1 MSRGRSFLVLLCHAR
16 VAQDG
21 ARLSAALLGVDDAE
35 HGLPHRVE
43 RTEPGDQDRR
53 HVEMGC
59 IRPGA
64 APSAQKG
71 WGLESAGSAD
81 CLSQRAPL
89 HVGVPRPNRRFFCI
103 VGRDAHVADEHVRKT
118 PESLFSYGTP

>member
-59 IRPGA
+59 IRPGT

-89 HVGVPRPNRRFFCI
+89 HVAARAARISRLIRVRTPTLLRAWNLSRLRR
-103 VGRDAHVADEHVRKT
+103 GSSA
-118 PESLFSYGTP
+118 G